1 MNERRLG
8 QRELQ
13 LRALREANAEKREK
27 TARAIAKLRTDVAEV
42 GPRMKER
49 AAAKAA
55 KKKKAKVAKKGV
67 RR

>member
-8 QRELQ
+8 PRELQ

-42 GPRMKER
+42 KPRMQAK

>member
-8 QRELQ
+8 PRELQ

-27 TARAIAKLRTDVAEV
+27 GARAIAKLLSDVAEV
-42 GPRMKER
+42 KPRMQAK
-49 AAAKAA
+49 AVAKAA
-55 KKKKAKVAKKGV
+55 KKKKAKAAKKGA

>member
-1 MNERRLG
+1 
-8 QRELQ
+8 

-27 TARAIAKLRTDVAEV
+27 TARAIAKLRSEVAEV
-42 GPRMKER
+42 KPRMQAK

-55 KKKKAKVAKKGV
+55 KKKKAKVAKKAV

>member
-8 QRELQ
+8 PRELQ

-42 GPRMKER
+42 KPRMQAK
-49 AAAKAA
+49 AAAKAG
-55 KKKKAKVAKKGV
+55 KKKKGKAAKKGA

>member
-8 QRELQ
+8 PRELQ

-42 GPRMKER
+42 KPRMQAK
-49 AAAKAA
+49 AAAKVKKKKRVKAA
-55 KKKKAKVAKKGV
+55 KKGA